1 MSKPRHGTLDMISDE
16 WYFYPGKSKQGIF
29 LPNLQANCQ
38 HLLDSGQLFR
48 RLSKFK
54 NVYDTCNQISLRDSV
69 LRHISAHGL
78 KSLIPPTS
86 LKAHNTMD
94 PGDREIW
101 NTAYDEEFDGLEAL
115 PTWEVITE
123 AEYKRLSKGKRA
135 LPTMAIA
142 TIKFDENNRPK
153 WAKYRLVVLGNH
165 DPHTWSKDEIAAP
178 VMSQLELRLLT
189 SLAVYYKRVLK
200 NCDVKQAFIQ
210 SHLPDSEEYFLCP
223 PSGCTRSKSGQY
235 WRLIRSLYGLKRAPR
250 LWYTMLSSHLRSMGL
265 KQSENSPCIFT
276 GVLVPGEA
284 PIFVGIYV
292 DDIIYFSGCDAT
304 EKKFEELLS
313 TIGSVDFM
321 GQVSLFLGTEFTW
334 IHHDDGKLSVSLT
347 QQSFIETLLESLHIT
362 STTMSTFT
370 TPY

>member
-48 RLSKFK
+48 R
-54 NVYDTCNQISLRDSV
+54 ISLRDSV

-78 KSLIPPTS
+78 KSLLPPTS

-101 NTAYDEEFDGLEAL
+101 NAAYDEEFDGLEAL

-123 AEYKRLSKGKRA
+123 AEYKRLNKGKRA

-153 WAKYRLVVLGNH
+153 RAKYRLVVLGNH

-189 SLAVYYKRVLK
+189 SLAVY
-200 NCDVKQAFIQ
+200 
-210 SHLPDSEEYFLCP
+210 
-223 PSGCTRSKSGQY
+223 
-235 WRLIRSLYGLKRAPR
+235 
-250 LWYTMLSSHLRSMGL
+250 
-265 KQSENSPCIFT
+265 
-276 GVLVPGEA
+276 
-284 PIFVGIYV
+284 
-292 DDIIYFSGCDAT
+292 
-304 EKKFEELLS
+304 
-313 TIGSVDFM
+313 
-321 GQVSLFLGTEFTW
+321 
-334 IHHDDGKLSVSLT
+334 
-347 QQSFIETLLESLHIT
+347 
-362 STTMSTFT
+362 
-370 TPY
+370 

>member
-189 SLAVYYKRVLK
+189 SLAVY
-200 NCDVKQAFIQ
+200 
-210 SHLPDSEEYFLCP
+210 
-223 PSGCTRSKSGQY
+223 
-235 WRLIRSLYGLKRAPR
+235 
-250 LWYTMLSSHLRSMGL
+250 
-265 KQSENSPCIFT
+265 
-276 GVLVPGEA
+276 
-284 PIFVGIYV
+284 
-292 DDIIYFSGCDAT
+292 
-304 EKKFEELLS
+304 
-313 TIGSVDFM
+313 
-321 GQVSLFLGTEFTW
+321 
-334 IHHDDGKLSVSLT
+334 
-347 QQSFIETLLESLHIT
+347 
-362 STTMSTFT
+362 
-370 TPY
+370 